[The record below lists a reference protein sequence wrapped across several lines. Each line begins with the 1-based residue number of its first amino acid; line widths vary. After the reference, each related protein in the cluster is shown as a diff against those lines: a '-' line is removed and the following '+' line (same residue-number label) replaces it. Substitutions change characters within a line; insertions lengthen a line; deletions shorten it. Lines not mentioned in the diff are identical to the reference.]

1 MFDIINNKLD
11 CFCNSFRSELICRVK
26 FNNNLPDFPFDPKF
40 ITYPFDSNRF
50 VEYKPTSL
58 EKNHKHDLLTEHDLG
73 VNIDL
78 IDPDLYAIPAE
89 YQITGNATLPIE
101 DDKLIEEETGHACVK
116 DLQRSRQH
124 NKVVPW
130 LKKTEYISTE
140 FNRFGASSE
149 KTETK

>member
-1 MFDIINNKLD
+1 M
-11 CFCNSFRSELICRVK
+11 ICRVK
-26 FNNNLPDFPFDPKF
+26 FNNTLPDFPYDPKF
-40 ITYPFDSNRF
+40 ITYPFDPNRF
-50 VEYKPTSL
+50 SQYKPTSL

-78 IDPDLYAIPAE
+78 IDPDIYAIPPE
-89 YQITGNATLPIE
+89 YALAGGVIPLPIE
-101 DDKLIEEETGHACVK
+101 DEKLLEEETVPMSDQK
-116 DLQRSRQH
+116 RSRHH

-140 FNRFGASSE
+140 FNRYGASSE

>member
-1 MFDIINNKLD
+1 M
-11 CFCNSFRSELICRVK
+11 
-26 FNNNLPDFPFDPKF
+26 PDFPFDPKF

-78 IDPDLYAIPAE
+78 VDPEIYAIPPE
-89 YQITGNATLPIE
+89 YQITSNVTLPLE
-101 DDKLIEEETGHACVK
+101 DDKLIEEDTPQPVNLK
-116 DLQRSRQH
+116 RSKQH

-149 KTETK
+149 KTETKLVLITNISDSLPY

>member
-1 MFDIINNKLD
+1 MYIRAIRVSALTS
-11 CFCNSFRSELICRVK
+11 SFNRSELICRVK
-26 FNNNLPDFPFDPKF
+26 YNNTLPDFPFDPKF

-78 IDPDLYAIPAE
+78 IDPDIYAIPPE
-89 YQITGNATLPIE
+89 YQLTGSVPLPLE
-101 DDKLIEEETGHACVK
+101 DDKLIEEETNTQPK